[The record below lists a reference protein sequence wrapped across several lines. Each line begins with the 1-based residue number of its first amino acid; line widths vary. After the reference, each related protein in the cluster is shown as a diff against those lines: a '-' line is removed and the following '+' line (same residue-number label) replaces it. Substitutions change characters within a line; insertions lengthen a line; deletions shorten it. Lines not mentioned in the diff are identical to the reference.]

1 MALDKYVDASLVLVP
16 SGRKAGKAY
25 SQIPTDGDGDLSLSR
40 ASIKTEV
47 DTSGNVV
54 SLADNVPG
62 LDFSL
67 GACPYLSLDPLSTNI
82 CLYSEDFSTTWAT
95 AGGATVATDTTV
107 SPGGSDDA
115 DTITLDGAAA
125 SRVEQSITMST
136 STVYTLSVWAK
147 VASGTKDFRLGYN
160 DGSTTTASSDLTATT
175 DWQRFEFTFTTSAS
189 HTGEEIRITNNVGGD
204 PGDLIVW
211 GAQLELGDYATGY
224 IPTTSAAVTRQ
235 PDAFSLTDLIT
246 NGLLGATVGTM
257 YIKGKINVEAGNAS
271 LFILSDGTTN
281 NRIRLTQNLIQCTTA
296 GSNAN
301 ITGVFTADS
310 DGYDDVNF
318 AVRWNGTNAKVYLDG
333 TAAAAGTAAFTAGA
347 ALTEFELNGKND
359 TSWIKEVLFYTT
371 ALSDADMITLTTP

>member
-25 SQIPTDGDGDLSLSR
+25 SQIPTDGDGDLTLSR

-82 CLYSEDFSTTWAT
+82 CLYSEDFGTTWAT
-95 AGGATVATDTTV
+95 AAGATVATDTTV

-115 DTITLDGAAA
+115 DIITLDGLVT

-147 VASGTKDFRLGYN
+147 VATGTKDFRLAYN
-160 DGSTTTASSDLTATT
+160 DGTSTTASSDLTATT
-175 DWQRFEFTFTTSAS
+175 SWQRFEFTFTTSAS
-189 HTGEEIRITNNVGGD
+189 HTGEEIRITNNTGAD
-204 PGDLIVW
+204 AGDLIVW

-235 PDAFSLTDLIT
+235 ADAFSLTDLIT

-257 YIKGKINVEAGNAS
+257 YIKGKINVEAGNANV
-271 LFILSDGTTN
+271 FILSDGTTN
-281 NRIRLTQNLIQCTTA
+281 NRIRITQDDIQCTTA
-296 GSNAN
+296 GSNN
-301 ITGVFTADS
+301 VITNVFTADS
-310 DGYDDVNF
+310 EGYDDVNF

-333 TAAAAGTAAFTAGA
+333 TAAAAGTVVFTAGA
-347 ALTEFELNGKND
+347 ALTQFELNGKND

>member
-25 SQIPTDGDGDLSLSR
+25 SQIPTDGDGDLTLSR

-67 GACPYLSLDPLSTNI
+67 GACPFLSLDPLSTNI
-82 CLYSEDFSTTWAT
+82 CLYSEDFSNTWAT
-95 AGGATVATDTTV
+95 AAGATVATDTTV
-107 SPGGSDDA
+107 SPGGSDTA
-115 DTITLDGAAA
+115 DTLTLDGSVT

-147 VASGTKDFRLGYN
+147 VASGTKDFRLAYN
-160 DGSTTTASSDLTATT
+160 DGTSTTASSDLTATT
-175 DWQRFEFTFTTSAS
+175 SWQRFEFTFTTSAS
-189 HTGEEIRITNNVGGD
+189 HTGEEIRITNNTGAD

-235 PDAFSLTDLIT
+235 PDVFSLTDLIT

-257 YIKGKINVEAGNAS
+257 YIKGKINVDAGNAN

-301 ITGVFTADS
+301 ITGVFTADA

-333 TAAAAGTAAFTAGA
+333 TAC
-347 ALTEFELNGKND
+347 LLY
-359 TSWIKEVLFYTT
+359 TSPSPRDKRQSRMPSS
-371 ALSDADMITLTTP
+371 A

>member
-1 MALDKYVDASLVLVP
+1 MPLDKYVDASLVLVP

-82 CLYSEDFSTTWAT
+82 CLYSEDFGTTWAT
-95 AGGATVATDTTV
+95 AAGASVATDTTV

-115 DTITLDGAAA
+115 DTITLDGAVT

-147 VASGTKDFRLGYN
+147 VATGTKDFRLAYN
-160 DGSTTTASSDLTATT
+160 DGSSTTASSDLTATT
-175 DWQRFEFTFTTSAS
+175 SWQRFEFTFTTSAS
-189 HTGEEIRITNNVGGD
+189 HTNEEIRITNNTGAD

-235 PDAFSLTDLIT
+235 PDAFSLTNLIT
-246 NGLLGATVGTM
+246 NGLIGSTVGTM
-257 YIKGKINVEAGNAS
+257 YIKGKINVEAGNGS
-271 LFILSDGTTN
+271 LFILSDGTTS
-281 NRIRLTQNLIQCTTA
+281 NRIRITSDDIQCTTA
-296 GSNAN
+296 GSSNLISN
-301 ITGVFTADS
+301 VFTADS
-310 DGYDDVNF
+310 EGYDDVNF
-318 AVRWNGTNAKVYLDG
+318 AVRWNGTNAKVYVDG
-333 TAAAAGTAAFTAGA
+333 TAAAAGTVAFTAGA
-347 ALTEFELNGKND
+347 ALTQFELNGKND

>member
-1 MALDKYVDASLVLVP
+1 MPLDKYVDASLVLVP

-25 SQIPTDGDGDLSLSR
+25 SQIPTDGDGDLTLSR

-95 AGGATVATDTTV
+95 AAGASVATDTTV
-107 SPGGSDDA
+107 SPGGSDTA
-115 DTITLDGAAA
+115 DTITLDGAVT

-147 VASGTKDFRLGYN
+147 VATGTKDFRLAYN
-160 DGSTTTASSDLTATT
+160 DGTSTTASDDLTATT

-189 HTGEEIRITNNVGGD
+189 HTGEEIRITNNTGAD

-235 PDAFSLTDLIT
+235 PDVFSLTDLIT

-257 YIKGKINVEAGNAS
+257 YIKGKINVETGNGN
-271 LFILSDGTTN
+271 LFILSDGTAN
-281 NRIRLTQNLIQCTTA
+281 NRIRITKNQIQCTTS
-296 GSNAN
+296 GSNAVIN
-301 ITGVFTADS
+301 NVFTADA

-318 AVRWNGTNAKVYLDG
+318 AVRWN
-333 TAAAAGTAAFTAGA
+333 
-347 ALTEFELNGKND
+347 
-359 TSWIKEVLFYTT
+359 
-371 ALSDADMITLTTP
+371 